1 MSSILAS
8 AWATFL
14 NNMRVDPYI
23 SLRFLLPVALVTIV
37 VVALRLRGA
46 VTRPDA
52 SPGTGQR
59 EEVFAVPGDYL
70 TVNLKQAVSGNY
82 EFFIRRMS
90 GDIEA
95 VRSLVAQFQECARNY
110 SRFKAMSS
118 SPFRRRRERG
128 KEGMAREFERMMD
141 TYRAIM
147 GRRFTVIEV
156 GHGAGDERVG

>member
-37 VVALRLRGA
+37 VVALRLRGGA

-52 SPGTGQR
+52 SPPGTGQR

-128 KEGMAREFERMMD
+128 GKEG
-141 TYRAIM
+141 
-147 GRRFTVIEV
+147 
-156 GHGAGDERVG
+156 GDGQGV